1 MHLNKL
7 PKLTFWR
14 AVLALI
20 LAAGAYSTY
29 ARFFHGLG
37 ASTNLSD
44 RFPWGLWIG
53 FDVLCGVGTAAG
65 GFTLAA
71 IVYVFHLERFR
82 PIIRPAILIAFLGY
96 ARVGTTMLYEVGRPI
111 RIWYPLILWN
121 PRSVLFE
128 VAWCVMLYVTV
139 AGLEFSPVIL
149 ERLGWKAPLK
159 ILKAVMLPLVFFGI
173 LLSTMHQSSLGSLFL
188 IVPTK
193 LHPYWYSP
201 LLPLFFIVS
210 AVGVGLALLIL
221 ASHLSARAF
230 GACIEQSIL
239 VDLGKA
245 MAVVMLLYAT
255 LRFQDLWE
263 RGTFAY
269 LRQPTVETTAFLLEC
284 LLGVVLP
291 IVLLLIR
298 RVREDPEGLFAAAVL
313 VITGFLLNRLNVT
326 VTGLEGWAGGSY
338 FPRWTEVAVSV
349 STVAA
354 AVFAFGWAVRYL
366 SVFPPARPSDGK
378 TGETTSARAARE
390 LKPAMREAE
399 LVSRA

>member
-1 MHLNKL
+1 MNISKF

-14 AVLALI
+14 AVLVLI
-20 LAAGAYSTY
+20 LTVGAYATY
-29 ARFFHGLG
+29 VRFFQGLG

-71 IVYVFHLERFR
+71 VVYVFHLERYR

-96 ARVGTTMLYEVGRPI
+96 TRVGTTMLFEVGRPI

-121 PRSVLFE
+121 PHSVLFE

-139 AGLEFSPVIL
+139 AGLEFSPVVF

-159 ILKAVMLPLVFFGI
+159 TLKAVMIPLVFFGI

-193 LHPYWYSP
+193 VHPYWYSP

-210 AVGVGLALLIL
+210 AIGVGLALLIL

-230 GACIEQSIL
+230 GVCIEQSIL

-245 MAVVMLLYAT
+245 MAVVLLFYAT
-255 LRFQDLWE
+255 LRFQDLWA

-269 LRQPTVETTAFLLEC
+269 LRQPTVETVAFLLEC
-284 LLGVVLP
+284 ILGVILP

-298 RVREDPEGLFAAAVL
+298 RIRENPEGLFAAAVL
-313 VITGFLLNRLNVT
+313 VITGFLLNRLNVSI
-326 VTGLEGWAGGSY
+326 TGLESWAGGSY
-338 FPRWTEVAVSV
+338 FPRWTEIAISV

-354 AVFAFGWAVRYL
+354 AVFAFGLAVRYL
-366 SVFPPARPSDGK
+366 SVFPPQVSNVRFQAPAAGLQMPD
-378 TGETTSARAARE
+378 AHYQPLRAEGAGN
-390 LKPAMREAE
+390 K
-399 LVSRA
+399 

>member
-1 MHLNKL
+1 MILSKL

-14 AVLALI
+14 AVLAVI
-20 LAAGAYSTY
+20 LALGAYATY

-96 ARVGTTMLYEVGRPI
+96 ARVGTTMLFEVGRPI

-121 PRSVLFE
+121 PHSVLFE

-149 ERLGWKAPLK
+149 ERLGWEAPKKA
-159 ILKAVMLPLVFFGI
+159 LKAVMIPLVFFGI

-210 AVGVGLALLIL
+210 AMGVGLALLIL
-221 ASHLSARAF
+221 ASYLSSRAF

-239 VDLGKA
+239 ADLGKA

-255 LRFQDLWE
+255 LRFQDLWA

-269 LRQPTVETTAFLLEC
+269 LRQPTVETASFLVEVIV
-284 LLGVVLP
+284 GVILP

-298 RVREDPEGLFAAAVL
+298 RVRENPEGLFAASVL
-313 VITGFLLNRLNVT
+313 VITGFLMNRLNVAI
-326 VTGLEGWAGGSY
+326 TGLEGWAGGSY
-338 FPRWTEVAVSV
+338 FPRWTEFAVSV

-354 AVFAFGWAVRYL
+354 AVLAFGLAVRYL
-366 SVFPPARPSDGK
+366 NVFERK
-378 TGETTSARAARE
+378 
-390 LKPAMREAE
+390 
-399 LVSRA
+399 VSGVRYQVSESIQPHTVALTPGT

>member
-1 MHLNKL
+1 MAKF
-7 PKLTFWR
+7 PKFTFWR
-14 AVLALI
+14 AVLVLI

-29 ARFFHGLG
+29 VRFFHGLG

-71 IVYVFHLERFR
+71 VVYIFHLERFR

-96 ARVGTTMLYEVGRPI
+96 ARVGSTMLFEVGRPI

-121 PRSVLFE
+121 PHSVLFE

-139 AGLEFSPVIL
+139 AGLEFAPVIL
-149 ERLGWKAPLK
+149 ERLGWEAPKK
-159 ILKAVMLPLVFFGI
+159 ILKTVMIPLVFAGI

-201 LLPLFFIVS
+201 MLPVFFFVS

-230 GACIEQSIL
+230 GASIERSIM

-245 MAVVMLLYAT
+245 MAVVLLLYT
-255 LRFQDLWE
+255 TIRFQDLWE
-263 RGTFAY
+263 RGTFKY
-269 LRQPTVETTAFLLEC
+269 LRQPTAETALFLIEVVV
-284 LLGVVLP
+284 GVILP
-291 IVLLLIR
+291 LVLLCIR
-298 RVREDPEGLFAAAVL
+298 RVRENPEGLFASSVL
-313 VITGFLLNRLNVT
+313 VITGFLLNRLNVA

-338 FPRWTEVAVSV
+338 FPRWTETAVSV

-354 AVFAFGWAVRYL
+354 AVFAFGLAVRYL
-366 SVFPPARPSDGK
+366 RVFAPAALPSVAAAPASDPSAPVPEQASVAVGV
-378 TGETTSARAARE
+378 RA
-390 LKPAMREAE
+390 
-399 LVSRA
+399 

>member
-1 MHLNKL
+1 MNVSSF
-7 PKLTFWR
+7 PKFTFWR

-20 LAAGAYSTY
+20 LLVGVYSTY

-37 ASTNLSD
+37 GSTNLSD

-71 IVYVFHLERFR
+71 IVYIFRLERFR

-96 ARVGTTMLYEVGRPI
+96 ARVGSTMLFEVGRPI
-111 RIWYPLILWN
+111 RIWYPLIHWN
-121 PRSVLFE
+121 PHSVLFE

-139 AGLEFSPVIL
+139 AALEFAPVVL
-149 ERLGWKAPLK
+149 ERLGWEAPKKA
-159 ILKAVMLPLVFFGI
+159 LKAVMFPLVFFGI

-188 IVPTK
+188 IVPAK

-210 AVGVGLALLIL
+210 AVGVGLALLIV

-239 VDLGKA
+239 ADLGKA
-245 MAVVMLLYAT
+245 MAVVMLFYAT
-255 LRFQDLWE
+255 LRFQDLWA
-263 RGTFAY
+263 RGTFVY
-269 LRQPTVETTAFLLEC
+269 LRQPTVETAAFLLEC
-284 LLGVVLP
+284 VVGVVLP

-298 RVREDPEGLFAAAVL
+298 RVRENPQGLFIASVL
-313 VITGFLLNRLNVT
+313 VITGFLLNRLNVSI
-326 VTGLEGWAGGSY
+326 TGLQSWAGGSY
-338 FPRWTEVAVSV
+338 FPRWTEFGVSV

-354 AVFAFGWAVRYL
+354 AVLAFGLAVRYL
-366 SVFPPARPSDGK
+366 SVFPTPTAGDPGSGVRNVAGTVRDAKGALPG
-378 TGETTSARAARE
+378 TEIAARA
-390 LKPAMREAE
+390 
-399 LVSRA
+399 

>member
-1 MHLNKL
+1 MNFAKL

-20 LAAGAYSTY
+20 LAVGAYSTY
-29 ARFFHGLG
+29 VRFFHGLG

-44 RFPWGLWIG
+44 RFPWGQWIG

-71 IVYVFHLERFR
+71 VVYVFHLERFR

-96 ARVGTTMLYEVGRPI
+96 ARVGSTMLFEVGRPI

-121 PRSVLFE
+121 PHSVLFE

-139 AGLEFSPVIL
+139 AGLEFAPVIL
-149 ERLGWKAPLK
+149 ERLGWEAPKKALK
-159 ILKAVMLPLVFFGI
+159 MVMIPLVFFGI

-188 IVPTK
+188 IVPAK

-210 AVGVGLALLIL
+210 AMGVGLALIIL

-230 GACIEQSIL
+230 GAGIEQSIL

-255 LRFQDLWE
+255 LRFQDLWA

-269 LRQPTVETTAFLLEC
+269 LRQPTSETASFLLEC
-284 LLGVVLP
+284 IVGIILP
-291 IVLLLIR
+291 IVLLLVR
-298 RVREDPEGLFAAAVL
+298 RVRENPEGLFAAAVL
-313 VITGFLLNRLNVT
+313 VITGFLLNRLNVSI
-326 VTGLEGWAGGSY
+326 TGLEGWAGGSY

-354 AVFAFGWAVRYL
+354 AVLAFGLAVRYL
-366 SVFPPARPSDGK
+366 NVFGQQVAGVRYQVPGAVDQVADAQYQVLGAGGTGAR
-378 TGETTSARAARE
+378 
-390 LKPAMREAE
+390 
-399 LVSRA
+399 